1 MALKRRSR
9 EAGHTRKFLAVV
21 DETPECD
28 RAVYFAA
35 RRASLSGGGLTL
47 LYVIPKEDF
56 PHWLGVEAMMRAE
69 AEEEARKRLYHF
81 VDRAREI
88 AGLDPEIV
96 IREGSRTEEI
106 TRLVEEDEDIAILVL
121 AAGTSSDGAG
131 PLVSHMAGRA
141 GTFPIPVTI
150 VPGQLGDEEID
161 ALA

>member
-1 MALKRRSR
+1 MKSD
-9 EAGHTRKFLAVV
+9 FL
-21 DETPECD
+21 
-28 RAVYFAA
+28 
-35 RRASLSGGGLTL
+35 
-47 LYVIPKEDF
+47 
-56 PHWLGVEAMMRAE
+56 
-69 AEEEARKRLYHF
+69 
-81 VDRAREI
+81 
-88 AGLDPEIV
+88 LDPEIV

-106 TRLVEEDEDIAILVL
+106 TQLVEEDEDIAILVL